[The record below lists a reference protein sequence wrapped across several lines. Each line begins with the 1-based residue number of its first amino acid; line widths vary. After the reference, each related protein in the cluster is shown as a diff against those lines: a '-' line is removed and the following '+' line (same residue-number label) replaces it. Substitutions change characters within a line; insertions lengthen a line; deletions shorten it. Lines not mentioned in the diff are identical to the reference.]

1 MQKTIGLYFYVFM
14 LKSFVKH
21 FNRQNNDPVPLCT
34 VASWSEL
41 SSNFDITCS
50 NLCSKA
56 HMSKVYIAH
65 SSQRGSSSFFG
76 KMKKSVFL
84 LTKRNISPAS
94 E

>member
-41 SSNFDITCS
+41 SLASLAQTCAAKHT
-50 NLCSKA
+50 CPKC
-56 HMSKVYIAH
+56 KV
-65 SSQRGSSSFFG
+65 
-76 KMKKSVFL
+76 KNEEL
-84 LTKRNISPAS
+84 P
-94 E
+94 

>member
-34 VASWSEL
+34 VASWSEP
-41 SSNFDITCS
+41 SFHFGTTCS
-50 NLCSKA
+50 NLCN
-56 HMSKVYIAH
+56 KVYSAH

-84 LTKRNISPAS
+84 LTNFNFL
-94 E
+94 

>member
-41 SSNFDITCS
+41 SSHFGITCS

-56 HMSKVYIAH
+56 HMSKVYSAH
-65 SSQRGSSSFFG
+65 SSSFFG

-84 LTKRNISPAS
+84 LTKRNISPAF